1 MGLSPI
7 QQYHQ
12 QIDAQHITV
21 DNGHYSFAD
30 KQQLHDI
37 ALEQDL
43 AQLKMLGRISD
54 KIEFKK
60 TVLLPK
66 YRPMAEQHLASKQVN
81 QDVIFQYVVVWLF
94 DTEQFDTA
102 IEWALIAIT
111 QGQGLPIAKRTWP
124 AFIADEVLIWSER
137 EAEKGNSVEPYFSA
151 VFEKVMNVWR
161 LNEALTAKYYKFAGL
176 QLLRDESGKAVATG
190 IGDIEQLHQAKILL
204 ETAMEIHPKCGA
216 KTQIDKIAMRLRAL
230 EKM

>member
-21 DNGHYSFAD
+21 DNGHYSQAD
-30 KQQLHDI
+30 KYQLHDI

-43 AQLKMLGRISD
+43 AQLKTFGRISD
-54 KIEFKK
+54 KIQFKQS
-60 TVLLPK
+60 VLLPK
-66 YRPMAEQHLASKQVN
+66 YRPIAEQHLASKQVS
-81 QDVIFQYVVVWLF
+81 QHLIFQYVVVWLF
-94 DTEQFDTA
+94 DTEQLDTA
-102 IEWALIAIT
+102 IEWGLIAIT

-137 EAEKGNSVEPYFSA
+137 EAEKGNSVEPYFSV
-151 VFEKVMNVWR
+151 VFEKVVNVWR

-176 QLLRDESGKAVATG
+176 QLLRDESGKAIATG
-190 IGDIEQLHQAKILL
+190 IGDIQQLHQAKTLL
-204 ETAMEIHPKCGA
+204 ETAMDIHPKCGA
-216 KTQIDKIAMRLRAL
+216 KTQIDKITMRLRAL
-230 EKM
+230 EKI

>member
-21 DNGHYSFAD
+21 DNGHYSQAD
-30 KQQLHDI
+30 KYQLHDI

-43 AQLKMLGRISD
+43 AQLKTFGRISD
-54 KIEFKK
+54 KIQFKQS
-60 TVLLPK
+60 VLLPK
-66 YRPMAEQHLASKQVN
+66 YRPIAEQHLASKQVS
-81 QDVIFQYVVVWLF
+81 QHLIFQYVVVWLF
-94 DTEQFDTA
+94 DTEQLDTA

-124 AFIADEVLIWSER
+124 AFIADEILIWSER
-137 EAEKGNSVEPYFSA
+137 EAEKGNSVEPYFSV
-151 VFEKVMNVWR
+151 VFEKVVNIWR

-176 QLLRDESGKAVATG
+176 QLLRDESGKAIATG
-190 IGDIEQLHQAKILL
+190 IGDIQQLHQAKTLL
-204 ETAMEIHPKCGA
+204 ETAMDIYPKCGA
-216 KTQIDKIAMRLRAL
+216 KTQIDKITMRLRAL
-230 EKM
+230 EKI

>member
-1 MGLSPI
+1 
-7 QQYHQ
+7 
-12 QIDAQHITV
+12 
-21 DNGHYSFAD
+21 
-30 KQQLHDI
+30 
-37 ALEQDL
+37 
-43 AQLKMLGRISD
+43 
-54 KIEFKK
+54 
-60 TVLLPK
+60 
-66 YRPMAEQHLASKQVN
+66 
-81 QDVIFQYVVVWLF
+81 
-94 DTEQFDTA
+94 
-102 IEWALIAIT
+102 LIAIT

-137 EAEKGNSVEPYFSA
+137 EAEKGNSVEPYFST

-190 IGDIEQLHQAKILL
+190 IGDIEQLHQAKTLL
-204 ETAMEIHPKCGA
+204 ETAMDIHPKCGA